1 MNVAVNRARDLERLL
16 RERIVILDGAM
27 GTMIQQRKL
36 GETDFRGD
44 RFKDWKGKD
53 LKGNND
59 LLNITQPAIIEHIHR
74 EYLEAGADIIETNTF
89 GGSRSKLTAYHA
101 GERVAELNLAGA
113 RLATAVRDEVAP
125 GKLVAGDIGPSGRMM
140 PPMGD
145 ATADELRD
153 VFAEQA
159 EALVAGGVDLISMT
173 TFFDLDEARAAV
185 LGARAMAG
193 SLPVLISM
201 AFKPSPRGYRTMMGV
216 TPAQAARALLD
227 AGADVGGA
235 NCEITAD
242 EMPALVAEF
251 RAATDVPLAI
261 QPNAGQPRLE
271 AGHTV
276 YDETP
281 ERFAALM
288 PAIVAAGANIVGGCC
303 GTTPQYIVA
312 LVAALRL

>member
-1 MNVAVNRARDLERLL
+1 VDLLAEL
-16 RERIVILDGAM
+16 RKRTLVFDGAM
-27 GTMIQQRKL
+27 GTQLIAAGYRPVESPESWNL
-36 GETDFRGD
+36 SDPDTVAG
-44 RFKDWKGKD
+44 
-53 LKGNND
+53 
-59 LLNITQPAIIEHIHR
+59 IHR
-74 EYLEAGADIIETNTF
+74 AYLEAGADIIETNTF
-89 GGSRSKLTAYHA
+89 GGSRAKLTAYHA

-140 PPMGD
+140 PPVGD
-145 ATADELRD
+145 ASADELRD

-185 LGARAMAG
+185 LGVRAMAG

-216 TPAQAARALLD
+216 TPAQAARTLLD
-227 AGADVGGA
+227 AGADVVGA

-242 EMPALVAEF
+242 EMPALVEEF
-251 RAATDVPLAI
+251 RAATDAPLII

-281 ERFAALM
+281 ERFAAHM